1 MEYITK
7 AEIITIAYISD
18 IKEEDIKD
26 EIVNTAI
33 VLYILPVI
41 GESIFL
47 LMDLYPDDYRVLHE
61 IYIKPCL
68 AFYVKYLH
76 LSQRFLENP
85 DLQVESRQSFEDIF
99 AIAEQKQSEL
109 DLYVKAYYSSAP
121 LTPKITKRLKA
132 GFLI

>member
-7 AEIITIAYISD
+7 AEIITIAYISN
-18 IKEEDIKD
+18 IAEEDIKG
-26 EIVNTAI
+26 EIVNSAI

-41 GESIFL
+41 GDSLFL

-76 LSQRFLENP
+76 LSQRYLEDP
-85 DLQVESRQSFEDIF
+85 DLQVESQRTFEDILT
-99 AIAEQKQSEL
+99 IAEQKQSEL
-109 DLYVKAYYSSAP
+109 DFYVKAYYSSAP